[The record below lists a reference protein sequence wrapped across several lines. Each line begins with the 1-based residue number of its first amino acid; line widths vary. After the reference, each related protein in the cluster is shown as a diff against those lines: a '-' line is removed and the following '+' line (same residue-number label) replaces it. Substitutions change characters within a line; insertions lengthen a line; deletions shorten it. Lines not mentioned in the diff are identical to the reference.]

1 MKPILS
7 AMCEWGK
14 DYKKLINEDNS
25 VSVVN

>member
-14 DYKKLINEDNS
+14 DYKKLINENNT
-25 VSVVN
+25 VSL